1 MNSLNTNI
9 AATNNDLE
17 LSKHNQTEMLE
28 GKHDSMIAE
37 LIIQEHGENI
47 VFDNSK
53 KQWRVFSNGTWI
65 GAEDARR
72 MLVTFH
78 KEIISNIA
86 DYKYPHLN
94 IVDEKWLTSA
104 MNRSKIKA
112 VRELVEEQQALSID
126 EIDADHNLIGIQD
139 QVYDITEGSSR
150 PALASDLV
158 MKSLG
163 TNYEPEA
170 KCQQW
175 ESFLKT
181 SMQGDQEMIDYLQ
194 RLVGYFLTASYK
206 EQEIY
211 YFFGAGANGKS
222 TFLDLITALLGD
234 YSTKVSSDSFMKK
247 RSGTLN
253 LGAQSSMA
261 MLAGTRLAI
270 TDETNDGDTAF
281 DVQSL
286 KSISGD
292 ARLTG
297 RFLRSNWITFDNTVK
312 LVMYGNDKP
321 YGNINDEGFWRRF
334 RFIHFGY
341 VVPKED
347 RDPNLLVKL
356 KDELPGILNWALKGL
371 AEWREKGLQT
381 PPKVL
386 DECEQYRVDLDS
398 VTEFL
403 TENTEEKLGSR
414 LPIKQL
420 FERYKEW
427 CEINLKHPEK
437 SQGFY
442 KRTAWYFDTHMKGK
456 VKPFRTNKDRGYEGV
471 QLC

>member
-9 AATNNDLE
+9 VATNSDLE
-17 LSKHNQTEMLE
+17 LAEHNQTEMLE

-37 LIIQEHGENI
+37 LIIKEHGENI

-53 KQWRVFSNGTWI
+53 KQWRVFSNGSWI
-65 GAEDARR
+65 GTEDARR
-72 MLVTFH
+72 MLIAFH

-94 IVDEKWLTSA
+94 IVDEKWLSSA
-104 MNRSKIKA
+104 MNTSKIAA
-112 VRELVEEQQALSID
+112 VRKIVEEEKALSMD
-126 EIDADHNLIGIQD
+126 KLDADHNLIGIQD
-139 QVYDITEGSSR
+139 QVYDIAKGSSR

-163 TNYEPEA
+163 TTYDPDA
-170 KCQQW
+170 KCPKW

-194 RLVGYFLTASYK
+194 RLVGYFLTASTQ
-206 EQEIY
+206 EQQIY
-211 YFFGAGANGKS
+211 YFYGTGANGKS
-222 TFLDLITALLGD
+222 TFLDLVKTLLGN
-234 YSTKVSSDSFMKK
+234 YGVKLSSDSFMKK

-253 LGAQSSMA
+253 LGAQASLA
-261 MLAGTRLAI
+261 MLAGARLAI
-270 TDETNDGDTAF
+270 TDETGDDATF
-281 DVQSL
+281 DAQML

-292 ARLTG
+292 DEVTG
-297 RFLRSNWITFDNTVK
+297 RFLRSNPITFKSTAKV
-312 LVMYGNDKP
+312 VMYGNDKP

-341 VVPKED
+341 VVPKAD

-356 KDELPGILNWALKGL
+356 KDELPGILNWALTGL
-371 AEWREKGLQT
+371 ADWREKNSLMT
-381 PPKVL
+381 PQKVL
-386 DECEQYRVDLDS
+386 DECEQYKVDLDS
-398 VTEFL
+398 VSEFL
-403 TENTEEKLGSR
+403 KENTEEKLGSR

-420 FERYKEW
+420 FECYKEW
-427 CEINLKHPEK
+427 CETNLKPAESK
-437 SQGFY
+437 QGFS